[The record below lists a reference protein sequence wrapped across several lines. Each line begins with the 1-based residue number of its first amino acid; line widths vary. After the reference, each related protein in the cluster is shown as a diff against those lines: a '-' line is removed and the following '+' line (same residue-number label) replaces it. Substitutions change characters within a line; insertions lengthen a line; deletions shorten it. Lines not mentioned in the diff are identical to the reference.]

1 MNGSLVIWQIGLFAL
16 AIAMAINLSKQIRFL
31 FNMMAP
37 GVIEQH
43 LTAGFTH
50 RVSSGREYS
59 LSIMYAPKNTIQGP
73 NSFDP
78 TQSIELDMHQFEIE
92 FGYSW

>member
-1 MNGSLVIWQIGLFAL
+1 
-16 AIAMAINLSKQIRFL
+16 
-31 FNMMAP
+31 MMAP
-37 GVIEQH
+37 DVIEQH
-43 LTAGFTH
+43 ITAGFTH

-59 LSIMYAPKNTIQGP
+59 LSIMYAPKNSVRGL

-78 TQSIELDMHQFEIE
+78 TQNLELDMRQFEIE